1 MIVLDDLVPL
11 ASGGTA
17 EVFLARSHGRRV
29 VVKVARADRA
39 GAADAL
45 EAEAAVLETLTV
57 ACAPRLLG
65 RTRVDD
71 RSAIV
76 LEHITLPT
84 LRSVIAG
91 SPATRSQAIDLRALA
106 TA

>member
-1 MIVLDDLVPL
+1 MIVFDDLVPL

-17 EVFLARSHGRRV
+17 ELFVARSHGRRV
-29 VVKVARADRA
+29 VVKVARADCA

-45 EAEAAVLETLTV
+45 EAEASVLETLSV

-65 RTRVDD
+65 RTWVDG

-76 LEHITLPT
+76 LEHIAMPT
-84 LRSVIAG
+84 LRSVIASAPSSPVG
-91 SPATRSQAIDLRALA
+91 STDLRA
-106 TA
+106 